1 MLIKEVLDE
10 EMLTLAEA
18 KEILLDIR
26 EQRTEQKVE
35 LGYELRKAINHA
47 ETFGRTDSAA
57 SRKLIEELLKLEK
70 MKPEIAYRISDIMPT
85 SFDEIRSIYA
95 KERFTLTEDELT
107 KILDIVTAAY

>member
-1 MLIKEVLDE
+1 MLVKQIINE

-26 EQRTEQKVE
+26 NKRTEQEIE
-35 LGYELRKAINHA
+35 LGYELRRAINHA
-47 ETFGRTDSAA
+47 ERFGKTDSITAK
-57 SRKLIEELLKLEK
+57 KLVEELLKLEK
-70 MKPEIAYRISDIMPT
+70 MKPEIAYRLADILPS

-95 KERFTLTEDELT
+95 KERFTLTAEELT